1 MLMLSFVLI
10 QQVKEKLQEENEVLL
25 RKMSASVLYCL
36 EVAVDLFTDF
46 CVDSAKAFNPHRFK
60 VYSTQI
66 GYCVEQIMP
75 ETCVLE

>member
-1 MLMLSFVLI
+1 MLSFVII

-25 RKMSASVLYCL
+25 WKMSASVLYCL
-36 EVAVDLFTDF
+36 EVAVHLFTYF
-46 CVDSAKAFNPHRFK
+46 CVDSTKAFNPRRFK
-60 VYSTQI
+60 VYSTQM